1 MPLGK
6 FPAKAALTPF
16 LCLIASA
23 VYAGAWTRQAGSG
36 LYIQNA
42 SYYFTNKFFDNSGNK
57 KTFSG
62 YGKYELNPY
71 LEYGLSDR
79 LTIGS
84 NIFLQRVSQTTNNI
98 NNQTNWGIGDSEF
111 FSRLRL
117 WQKNGFIVSAEPMV
131 KLPSLV
137 REAAMP
143 QIGNRNF
150 DAAITLSGGY
160 GYKAWQLNHFVNID
174 IGYNHRFGSPH
185 DQVKFSGTAGFSVS
199 ENWMVIA
206 QVFNTSRFGTNI
218 APTFTESS
226 ADDYNLTKL
235 QISAIYK
242 IDSKLSLQTGI
253 FSNIAGRNSGAG
265 NGVVLAVLKT
275 F

>member
-1 MPLGK
+1 MPFGK
-6 FPAKAALTPF
+6 FSAKTILTLL
-16 LCLIASA
+16 LCLVAGT

-57 KTFSG
+57 KAFSG

-71 LEYGLSDR
+71 LEYGLNDG

-84 NIFLQRVSQTTNNI
+84 NIFLQRASQTRNNI

-111 FSRLRL
+111 FTRLRL
-117 WQKNGFIVSAEPMV
+117 WQENGFILSAEPMV
-131 KLPSLV
+131 KLPSLA
-137 REAAMP
+137 RNAAEP

-150 DAAITLSGGY
+150 DTAITFSGGY
-160 GYKAWQLNHFVNID
+160 GYKAWKLDHFVNID
-174 IGYNHRFGSPH
+174 ITYNHRFGAPN
-185 DQVKFSGTAGFSVS
+185 DQLKFAGTAGFSLS
-199 ENWMVIA
+199 DSWMAIA
-206 QVFNTSRFGTNI
+206 QVFNTSRLGANI
-218 APTFTESS
+218 GPAFTESS

-265 NGVVLAVLKT
+265 NGVVLAILKV